1 MREVW
6 GASWQR
12 GRMIHVKLNSQ
23 EWLLLRK
30 LIELDARP
38 SMTEEV
44 RELIRREAER
54 RGITQSRTQ
63 YETAMT
69 G

>member
-1 MREVW
+1 
-6 GASWQR
+6 
-12 GRMIHVKLNSQ
+12 MIHVKLNSQ